1 MKTMTVISGKG
12 GTGKTF
18 LTASFAALAKNKV
31 MVDCDVDAA
40 NLYILLHPDIKKDET
55 FTGGYEAEIIQ
66 DRCIKCGKCLTVCR
80 FDAVKTVKNKNGSI
94 DKIFIDPLSCEGC
107 GACSYGCPVDAIE
120 INEKESGRWFTSDTK
135 YGPFIFAKLDVA
147 AENSGKLVSKIK
159 EEGYKLAEKEGAD
172 YVIIDGPPGIGCP
185 VIASLSGVDLALV
198 VTEPTLSGISDMKRV
213 MEVAAF
219 FGIETKVVINKYDLN
234 IENTKKIEHLC
245 KEQNINLAGYIPFS
259 EKVPESIVQ
268 TIPYVEFS
276 DDSVSEAIK
285 NIWSNLIT
293 KGQYEDKT

>member
-1 MKTMTVISGKG
+1 MKVMTVISGKG

-18 LTASFAALAKNKV
+18 LTASFASIAKNKV

-40 NLYILLHPDIKKDET
+40 NLYLLLHPDIERT
-55 FTGGYEAEIIQ
+55 EIFRGGYEAKIKQEKCIQ
-66 DRCIKCGKCLTVCR
+66 CGKCLTVCR
-80 FDAVKTVKNKNGSI
+80 FDAIKTVKNKNGSI
-94 DKIFIDPLSCEGC
+94 DKIFMDKLSCEGC
-107 GACSYGCPVDAIE
+107 GACKYGCPVDAIE
-120 INEKESGRWFTSDTK
+120 TNEKQNGKYFVSNTK
-135 YGPFIFAKLDVA
+135 YGPLIFARLDVA

-159 EEGYKLAEKEGAD
+159 EEAYKLAEKEGAD

-234 IENTKKIEHLC
+234 IENTKKIEQLC
-245 KEQNINLAGYIPFS
+245 KERNISIAGYIPFS

-293 KGQYEDKT
+293 KGQYEDTT